1 MSEHQSV
8 ESIISEQMSL
18 LLRRSPKTHQEL
30 EWSQQVSS
38 LYELWQKLKVEL
50 ADLEEMIIKYPQE
63 YAEDLEWQSLIDLEI
78 AQIGAKISNRQQQL
92 QRLLLD
98 PHPDKYRNILLEI
111 NALAGD
117 DANGWMRNLIQMYT
131 RYAENNECKVLL
143 VSEQTE
149 TASGLDS
156 KITTISGLFAGCLLQ
171 FGSGIHLRENSIV
184 SDRTEATAM
193 TRVIPIVDYDEIEI
207 DVNDIEM
214 EMFRPA
220 RPLKMSVNKLTFGV
234 NLLHKPTGIHIVCDR
249 RLSQTGNKGW
259 AIEILRSKL
268 YALNSQQQLDEDP
281 QSIVVRIYDYRNNCV
296 TDLSSGIKYSL
307 DRLLNGYLDSSTV

>member
-1 MSEHQSV
+1 MSENQSV
-8 ESIISEQMSL
+8 ESMISEQMSL
-18 LLRRSPKTHQEL
+18 LLRRSPKTHEEL

-38 LYELWQKLKVEL
+38 LYDLWQKLKAEL
-50 ADLEEMIIKYPQE
+50 ADLEEMVIKYPQE

-78 AQIGAKISNRQQQL
+78 LQIATKIADLQQQL

-117 DANGWMRNLIQMYT
+117 DTNGWMRDLMQMYI
-131 RYAENNECKVLL
+131 RYAENNKCKVLL
-143 VSEQTE
+143 VSEHTE
-149 TASGLDS
+149 TASGLDT
-156 KITTISGLFAGCLLQ
+156 KIITISGVFAGCLLQ
-171 FGSGIHLRENSIV
+171 FGSGIHLRKNSTV
-184 SDRTEATAM
+184 SDRTESTAM
-193 TRVIPIVDYDEIEI
+193 MSVIPIVDYLDFKI
-207 DVNDIEM
+207 DINDIEM
-214 EMFRPA
+214 EMFRPI
-220 RPLKMSVNKLTFGV
+220 RPLKMSVNKVTFGV
-234 NLLHKPTGIHIVCDR
+234 DLLHKPTGIHIVCDR

-281 QSIVVRIYDYRNNCV
+281 QSIVVRTYDYQSNCV

-307 DRLLNGYLDSSTV
+307 DRLLNGDLDSSIV